1 MKRGLT
7 IGLTGGMACGKST
20 VAAVWKSLGA
30 HVIDSDAT
38 VHRLLAEDAEIQ
50 QAVGEAFGAET
61 RREDGK
67 IDRAA
72 LAAIV
77 FNDEAALRRLTDIL
91 HPKTRAYHVNEAR
104 RITHGKPDSAAVID
118 SPLLF
123 ESGLD
128 AQMDVTVVVGSS
140 LERQVER
147 ALARALAQG
156 TTLTRADIQKRIAL
170 QMPLDEKRRRA
181 DCVIENDGTIEA
193 LRGAAVQ
200 LYRALTAKFQE
211 SE

>member
-61 RREDGK
+61 RRADGK
-67 IDRAA
+67 IDRAR

-91 HPKTRAYHVNEAR
+91 YPKTRAYHVNEAR
-104 RITHGKPDSAAVID
+104 RITHGRPDSVAVID

-128 AQMDVTVVVGSS
+128 AQMDVTVAVGAPI
-140 LERQVER
+140 ERQIER
-147 ALARALAQG
+147 ALARAQAQG
-156 TTLTRADIQKRIAL
+156 KALTRSEVEKRIAL

-181 DCVIENDGTIEA
+181 DCVIENDGAIEE
-193 LRGAAVQ
+193 LRKAAVQ
-200 LYRALTAKFQE
+200 LYRALTAKCRE
-211 SE
+211 SG

>member
-1 MKRGLT
+1 MKRGMA

-38 VHRLLAEDAEIQ
+38 VHRLLAEDVEVQ
-50 QAVGEAFGAET
+50 QAVGEAFGSET
-61 RREDGK
+61 RRKDGQ
-67 IDRAA
+67 IDRAK
-72 LAAIV
+72 LAAVV
-77 FNDEAALRRLTDIL
+77 FNDESALRRLTDIL
-91 HPKTRAYHVNEAR
+91 YPKTRAYHVNEAR
-104 RITHGKPDSAAVID
+104 RITHGNPDAVAVID

-128 AQMDVTVVVGSS
+128 AQMDVTVAVGAPM
-140 LERQVER
+140 ERQIER

-156 TTLTRADIQKRIAL
+156 KPLTRADVKKRIAL

-181 DCVIENDGTIEA
+181 EYVIENDGAIED
-193 LRGAAVQ
+193 LRETATQ
-200 LYRALTAKFQE
+200 LYDTLTAKFQE
-211 SE
+211 SG